1 MGSVLL
7 VGDCSVIVF
16 GGLFVGWGI
25 YYCVIDVVN
34 LDLVVG
40 WLLFYLVGD
49 FVGGWC
55 LVLFV
60 GWYVYRCNVC
70 YWNV

>member
-1 MGSVLL
+1 MLL

-16 GGLFVGWGI
+16 GGLFVGRGI

-40 WLLFYLVGD
+40 
-49 FVGGWC
+49 
-55 LVLFV
+55 
-60 GWYVYRCNVC
+60 
-70 YWNV
+70 